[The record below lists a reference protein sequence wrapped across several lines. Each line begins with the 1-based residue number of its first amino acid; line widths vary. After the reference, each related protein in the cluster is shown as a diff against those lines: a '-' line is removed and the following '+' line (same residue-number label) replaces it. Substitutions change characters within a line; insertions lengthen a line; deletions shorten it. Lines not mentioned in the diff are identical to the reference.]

1 MMNPLALIEIALA
14 SQRAVAPT
22 PVSIC
27 AMTVGIPGNV
37 NPKFTPVVEDDCEVK
52 VNDVD
57 PRRDQLVKFVIDVVA
72 AATEASSAAMSDA
85 WLDTTLSVEASAA
98 STCTARTGEEVVGPP
113 VKVTP
118 GSELGD
124 S

>member
-1 MMNPLALIEIALA
+1 
-14 SQRAVAPT
+14 
-22 PVSIC
+22 
-27 AMTVGIPGNV
+27 
-37 NPKFTPVVEDDCEVK
+37 VVEDDCEVK

-57 PRRDQLVKFVIDVVA
+57 PRRDQLVRFVIDVVA